1 MWVARR
7 TTLRA
12 SDADREAVAERLRH
26 ACAEG
31 RLLAEELEE
40 RLGAVFSARTYG
52 ELDAVV
58 SDLPVVRSPA
68 GSSAHLR
75 AWALPALALAI
86 AMAALL
92 VIVVLAVVFFLTG
105 IFAIWLLW
113 AGVGWWA
120 YGRRRRSYARH
131 YPRSVPPGDRWP
143 DHTPGPFRGGARLWL

>member
-31 RLLAEELEE
+31 RLLAEELED

-52 ELDAVV
+52 ELDALV
-58 SDLPVVRSPA
+58 SDLPVGRSIG
-68 GSSAHLR
+68 GSPAHLR

-86 AMAALL
+86 TLAVLM

-105 IFAIWLLW
+105 IFAIWVVWL
-113 AGVGWWA
+113 GVGWWA
-120 YGRRRRSYARH
+120 YGRRRRMHAGR
-131 YPRSVPPGDRWP
+131 YPRSIPPTANWRD
-143 DHTPGPFRGGARLWL
+143 DARGTFPPRLWL

>member
-1 MWVARR
+1 MWVVRR

-52 ELDAVV
+52 ELDALVD
-58 SDLPVVRSPA
+58 DLPAQRPPARSPMQ
-68 GSSAHLR
+68 LR

-86 AMAALL
+86 AMAVLL

-105 IFAIWLLW
+105 VFAIWMVWL
-113 AGVGWWA
+113 AAGWWA
-120 YGRRRRSYARH
+120 YGRRRRNRAAR
-131 YPRSVPPGDRWP
+131 YSRPIPPAAHWHDQA
-143 DHTPGPFRGGARLWL
+143 RGTFPPRLWL